1 MSLNLKDT
9 ISNNINT
16 NLKNTDP
23 SSANLNQQALIDKAL
38 VNAGLPE
45 NKLNSIIALIKDRF
59 MCDSACQQKRTA
71 DMYKEKWELAKKQYK
86 EAPEE
91 IALAEKNYYV
101 FDKGYPAYKDM
112 LYSRYTK
119 TAEEFKQK
127 SIEKHT
133 QLNEEIED
141 LIASYETG
149 IINLRGMNDL
159 FEIKIA
165 RNKQLK
171 RDIDDYMANTQTNGR
186 KVVYEDRARDWLN
199 TLWSIILFFYVV
211 VLVLYIIYGGFIPN
225 KEYLSWQGWLT
236 IIAYILLPFLMSYLV
251 NFLFAVVNYIKSWSF
266 LFKTPHI

>member
-1 MSLNLKDT
+1 
-9 ISNNINT
+9 
-16 NLKNTDP
+16 
-23 SSANLNQQALIDKAL
+23 
-38 VNAGLPE
+38 
-45 NKLNSIIALIKDRF
+45 
-59 MCDSACQQKRTA
+59 
-71 DMYKEKWELAKKQYK
+71 
-86 EAPEE
+86 
-91 IALAEKNYYV
+91 
-101 FDKGYPAYKDM
+101 
-112 LYSRYTK
+112 
-119 TAEEFKQK
+119 
-127 SIEKHT
+127 
-133 QLNEEIED
+133 
-141 LIASYETG
+141 
-149 IINLRGMNDL
+149 MNDL